1 MSKYD
6 ALFED
11 EDDIFAGTPQSKF
24 LDAMR
29 NANTQIV
36 DDELDK
42 IIEKYAI
49 MELILSENKDE
60 SFDINKILDEYALKN
75 SDKVHEMKKSLYIEF
90 TGEVI
95 QRLDS

>member
-11 EDDIFAGTPQSKF
+11 EDDIFTGTPQSKF

>member
-11 EDDIFAGTPQSKF
+11 EDDIFSGTPQSKF

>member
-1 MSKYD
+1 MPNYE

-11 EDDIFAGTPQSKF
+11 EDDIFSGTPKSKF
-24 LDAMR
+24 FDAIR

-49 MELILSENKDE
+49 MELLLSEDKSSD
-60 SFDINKILDEYALKN
+60 FDINRVLEQYLFEN
-75 SDKVHEMKKSLYIEF
+75 SQKVEEMKKSLYIEF